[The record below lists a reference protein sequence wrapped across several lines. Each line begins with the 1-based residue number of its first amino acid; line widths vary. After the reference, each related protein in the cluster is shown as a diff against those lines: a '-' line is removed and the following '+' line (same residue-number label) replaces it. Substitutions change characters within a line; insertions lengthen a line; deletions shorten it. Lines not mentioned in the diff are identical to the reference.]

1 MGEIENIALTSD
13 GVLQTV
19 YEIRGHS
26 REMSYDK
33 YISYVDKLRDLPI
46 LPVARFSIFVK
57 LF

>member
-1 MGEIENIALTSD
+1 MENISLTTK
-13 GVLQTV
+13 GLLQTI

-33 YISYVDKLRDLPI
+33 YVSYVDKLRDLPI
-46 LPVARFSIFVK
+46 LPVARVSVFVK